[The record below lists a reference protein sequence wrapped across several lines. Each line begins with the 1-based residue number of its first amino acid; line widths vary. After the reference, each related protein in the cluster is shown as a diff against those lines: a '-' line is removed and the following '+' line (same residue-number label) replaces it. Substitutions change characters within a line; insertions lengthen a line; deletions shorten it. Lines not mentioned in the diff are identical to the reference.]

1 MNPAAGLPA
10 VSVHVVSLP
19 WRRAVRGL
27 TQVAADRR
35 FLAGLDG
42 VAFALAGR
50 SSGGGGTRDV
60 RASVTPRRQ
69 LVLVEWDSPDAAAAG
84 VASLRR
90 RWADRGADVW
100 SASLDPLRSRGTWRS
115 ATPFQPNGPAPPETG
130 LVAVL
135 TCARVRPA
143 KMPHFYVGNFPRTAR
158 AVRRAD
164 SGMLAGIGFGE
175 VPIRTACTMS
185 FWRSEADVGRFA
197 YGRTGPHGDVQ
208 RRSVEEGWQSESLF
222 ARFAVVTHHG
232 SWAGS
237 DPLAA

>member
-19 WRRAVRGL
+19 WRRATRGF

-42 VAFALAGR
+42 VRFALTGR

-69 LVLVEWDSPDAAAAG
+69 VVLIEWESPDAAGAG
-84 VASLRR
+84 VPAMQR
-90 RWADRGADVW
+90 RWAARGADVW
-100 SASLDPLRSRGTWRS
+100 SARLDPLRSRGTWRS
-115 ATPFQPNGPAPPETG
+115 VSPFQPTGSARETG

-143 KMPHFYVGNFPRTAR
+143 KMAHFYMGNFPRTAR
-158 AVRRAD
+158 AVRHLD

-175 VPIRTACTMS
+175 VPVRTACTMS

-197 YGRTGPHGDVQ
+197 YGRAGPHGAVQ
-208 RRSVEEGWQSESLF
+208 RRSTEERWQSESLF
-222 ARFAVVTHHG
+222 ARFAVVSHDG
-232 SWAGS
+232 IWAGG
-237 DPLAA
+237 DPLAV